1 MKISDSE
8 KTQIKNLITEKEALT
23 DCEIVPMIVQASSN
37 YQSAHLRMAIL
48 VSFLFSLAL
57 YYSPLYLDN
66 PIYLLW
72 IQLPGLLVGY
82 LLCFLP
88 FFKRLFSTKSEMNH
102 EVTLNAY
109 EVFMHHNLHL
119 TKNHNG
125 ILIFI
130 SRFERKIRIV
140 TDNGIKSKIDD
151 KVWDNVIQ
159 NFIKVI
165 QNENIISALKAT
177 ISEVGTILEK
187 TIPITEKKSN
197 ELENDLII
205 E

>member
-23 DCEIVPMIVQASSN
+23 DCEIVPMIVHASSN
-37 YQSAHLRMAIL
+37 YQAAHLRMAIL
-48 VSFLFSLAL
+48 VSFLFSIGL
-57 YYSPLYLDN
+57 YYSPLYLEN

-72 IQLPGLLVGY
+72 IQLPGLLIGY
-82 LLCFLP
+82 LLCLHP

-102 EVTLNAY
+102 EVTLHAY

-125 ILIFI
+125 LLIFI
-130 SRFERKIRIV
+130 STFERKIRII

-151 KVWDNVIQ
+151 QVWDNVIQ
-159 NFIKVI
+159 NFIKI
-165 QNENIISALKAT
+165 IKEENIISALKAT

-187 TIPITEKKSN
+187 AIPITEKKSN